1 MDLET
6 SCLQSKQTNVS
17 PQTLKLITELPLCR
31 QDPGVSE
38 CEKNRAQM
46 SHLGILTCVFS
57 RVTVC
62 SFLEF
67 LAHVMRTHTHTQS
80 NAYIIREGKYCLSY
94 WSKKDAADSKPSH
107 YICPT
112 LSPEG
117 NQERNQTPWWL
128 RLKKHK

>member
-38 CEKNRAQM
+38 CEKKTDTDVTPGDTHM
-46 SHLGILTCVFS
+46 FS
-57 RVTVC
+57 GMTEW

-67 LAHVMRTHTHTQS
+67 LAHFMRTHTHG
-80 NAYIIREGKYCLSY
+80 NAYIIREGKYCL
-94 WSKKDAADSKPSH
+94 P
-107 YICPT
+107 
-112 LSPEG
+112 
-117 NQERNQTPWWL
+117 
-128 RLKKHK
+128 